1 MTQNRKNILTNS
13 KICFGP
19 MSMNIID
26 CIINLS
32 NSKKIPFTLIPS
44 RRQIEF
50 NGGYVNNWTTKEF
63 SEYVYSKSSLIAI
76 QRDHS
81 GPGQGLED
89 DDGYESLKNDC
100 LYFDS
105 IHIDPW
111 KKYQD
116 IDDGIKW
123 TIDMINYCNNINS
136 NLFFEIGTEEA
147 IRRLSYEDIKYLL
160 EQIKLKLKPEI
171 FDRIIFCVLQSG
183 TALKNGENIGIYSKD
198 KLNEMIKVIHEY
210 GLLSKEHNGDF
221 MEESIRLDR
230 FKNGLDSLN
239 IAPEL
244 GIIET
249 KCILD
254 NLNETEFEKIYN
266 ICYKSNKWV
275 KWVNKDFI
283 PEENKR
289 TLTEIC
295 GHYLFSNPEF
305 VQIKNNIPNIESII
319 IKTLTD
325 FITSILKNDS

>member
-19 MSMNIID
+19 MSKNIID

-32 NSKKIPFTLIPS
+32 NSEKIPFTLIPS
-44 RRQIEF
+44 RRQIEY

-63 SEYVYSKSSLIAI
+63 SEYVYSNSNLIAI

-81 GPGQGLED
+81 GPEQGLED
-89 DDGYESLKNDC
+89 DDGYESLKIDC
-100 LYFDS
+100 IYLDS

-111 KKYQD
+111 KKYQELD
-116 IDDGIKW
+116 EGIKW
-123 TIDMINYCNNINS
+123 SIDMINFCYKINN
-136 NLFFEIGTEEA
+136 NLYFEIGTEEA
-147 IRRLSYEDIKYLL
+147 IRRLCYEDIKYLID
-160 EQIKLKLKPEI
+160 QIKLKLEPEI
-171 FDRIIFCVLQSG
+171 FERIIFCVLQSG
-183 TALKNGENIGIYSKD
+183 TALKNGENTGVYNKD
-198 KLNEMIKVIHEY
+198 KLNEMIKVIHDY

-249 KCILD
+249 KCIL
-254 NLNETEFEKIYN
+254 NYLNENDFEKFYN
-266 ICYKSNKWV
+266 ICYNSNKWI
-275 KWVNKDFI
+275 KWVNKDFV

-289 TLTEIC
+289 KLTEIC

-305 VQIKNNIPNIESII
+305 IQIKNNIPNIDTII
-319 IKTLTD
+319 LKTLTE
-325 FITSILKNDS
+325 FILSLLK